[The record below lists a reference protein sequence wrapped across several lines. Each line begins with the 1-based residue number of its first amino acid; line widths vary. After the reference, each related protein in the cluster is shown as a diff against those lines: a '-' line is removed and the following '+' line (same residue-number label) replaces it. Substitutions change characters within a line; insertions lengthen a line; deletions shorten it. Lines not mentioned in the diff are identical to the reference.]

1 MTTKQVQCLLA
12 YLGYD
17 PGGIDG
23 VDGQKTRQAIRDF
36 QGAEGLSVDGV
47 AGEQTAIRL
56 KDAVWQDRFA
66 KDNIVPSSGQPPDL
80 PG

>member
-23 VDGQKTRQAIRDF
+23 VDGQKTRQAIRNF
-36 QGAEGLSVDGV
+36 QGQRVSAWTVWPGNRRQSV
-47 AGEQTAIRL
+47 
-56 KDAVWQDRFA
+56 
-66 KDNIVPSSGQPPDL
+66 
-80 PG
+80 